1 MTGPGQH
8 RDTYARGKGSTA
20 GGSRSQP
27 VIGSLCSGYGGL
39 DLGVLAALGGGR
51 LAWVADPEPA
61 AASVLATRFPG
72 VPNLGDITTTDWT
85 AVEPVDVLTAGFP
98 CQDISAAGLG
108 AGITEGT
115 RSGLWFTVLRA
126 VRDLRPALVV
136 VENVAALRSRRG
148 GLGVVLGGLA
158 EIGYD
163 ARWRSVRASDIG
175 APHRRERIFILA
187 YPVGTRAVP
196 TVQPAAAASA
206 GAGGGSGAAGAADSA
221 RAGLA
226 GGRRRIP
233 AGDQQ
238 DHRQP
243 A

>member
-1 MTGPGQH
+1 MTDPDPH
-8 RDTYARGKGSTA
+8 RDRHAHSGDGTY
-20 GGSRSQP
+20 GGGWGQP

-61 AASVLATRFPG
+61 AAAVLAARFPG
-72 VPNLGDITTTDWT
+72 VPNLGDITTTDWS

-115 RSGLWFTVLRA
+115 RSGLWFTVLDA

-187 YPVGTRAVP
+187 HP
-196 TVQPAAAASA
+196 AASA
-206 GAGGGSGAAGAADSA
+206 ADPTC
-221 RAGLA
+221 AGLA
-226 GGRRRIP
+226 SRR
-233 AGDQQ
+233 
-238 DHRQP
+238 
-243 A
+243 

>member
-1 MTGPGQH
+1 MTGSEPR
-8 RDTYARGKGSTA
+8 RDTPAHSGGGTH
-20 GGSRSQP
+20 GGSWSQP

-39 DLGVLAALGGGR
+39 DLGVLAALGGGH

-61 AASVLATRFPG
+61 ATAVLAARFPG
-72 VPNLGDITTTDWT
+72 VPNLGDITTTDWS
-85 AVEPVDVLTAGFP
+85 AVESVDVLTAGFP

-115 RSGLWFTVLRA
+115 RSGLWFTVLHA

-148 GLGVVLGGLA
+148 GLGVVLGSLA
-158 EIGYD
+158 ALGYD

-187 YPVGTRAVP
+187 YPAGTRAVP
-196 TVQPAAAASA
+196 TLRAAADA
-206 GAGGGSGAAGAADSA
+206 GAGGAAGAADPA

-226 GGRRRIP
+226 GTRRPIS

-238 DHRQP
+238 DHRKP